1 MKKRIVTI
9 LLVLIMMLGLV
20 GCGKKPTV
28 RISVDGIGDYRVTQV
43 SREFKNYS
51 VDSDN
56 VISLTLKKEGVFPV
70 VVMGEDGTEYS
81 FTISYDDG
89 KVEVSSEDDITV
101 NMEVEE

>member
-1 MKKRIVTI
+1 MKKKIAVV
-9 LLVLIMMLGLV
+9 LLVLIMVLCLV

-28 RISVDGIGDYRVTQV
+28 RISVDGIGDYSVTQV

-56 VISLTLKKEGVFPV
+56 VISLTLKKEGVFPI

-81 FTISYDDG
+81 IELSYEDG
-89 KVEVSSEDDITV
+89 KVEVSSEADIAI
-101 NMEVEE
+101 NMEVVE